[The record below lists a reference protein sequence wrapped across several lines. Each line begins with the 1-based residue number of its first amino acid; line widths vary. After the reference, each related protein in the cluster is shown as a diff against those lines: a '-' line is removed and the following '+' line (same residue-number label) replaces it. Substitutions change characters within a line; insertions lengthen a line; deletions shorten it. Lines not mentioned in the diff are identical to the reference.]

1 MITFLLGAIH
11 LRHPLV
17 VGDGVIDFKMFCNG
31 EEGVPLVYDVPNEN
45 LNCNRKEAKEMERKK
60 ENLKTI

>member
-1 MITFLLGAIH
+1 M
-11 LRHPLV
+11 
-17 VGDGVIDFKMFCNG
+17 G